1 MRWWP
6 QRTCPP
12 SSVHLAV
19 LSSGAQHATIPGIIW
34 HHFQGQ
40 CSVSHTFYD
49 ETVNTNAYVAT
60 VSFSPP
66 KLQQVF
72 SSSESSPQPEKISL
86 EDLTGGLSGTQCCSL
101 LLVDF
106 CLVFSPYCL
115 KHNQIEC
122 GHVFLKPM
130 FAVYVTH
137 TTDFELQ
144 QSGRVIAV
152 EEEVLGHKLWSKG
165 NF

>member
-1 MRWWP
+1 M
-6 QRTCPP
+6 
-12 SSVHLAV
+12 
-19 LSSGAQHATIPGIIW
+19 
-34 HHFQGQ
+34 
-40 CSVSHTFYD
+40 
-49 ETVNTNAYVAT
+49 NTNAYVAT

-144 QSGRVIAV
+144 QSGRIIAV
-152 EEEVLGHKLWSKG
+152 EEEVLGHKL
-165 NF
+165 